1 MDSLFRLDFVV
12 RDYECDL
19 QGIVNNATYQNY
31 LEHARHQF
39 LRSRGVDFAEMSSEG
54 FDLVMV
60 RAELDYKRSLR
71 SGDAFAVDVR
81 CESIGKVRHVFLQDI
96 WKEDGTPVLAA
107 RLVWTVLDRRRGRPC
122 MPAGLLERI
131 VGPVVRR

>member
-1 MDSLFRLDFVV
+1 MDNPFQLEFLV

-39 LRSRGVDFAEMSSEG
+39 LRSRGIDFAEMSAQG
-54 FDLVMV
+54 FDLVLV

-71 SGDAFAVDVR
+71 SGDKFLVDVR
-81 CESIGKVRHVFLQDI
+81 TESIGRVKHVFLQDI
-96 WKEDGTPVLAA
+96 RLADGTPVLSA
-107 RLVWTVLDRRRGRPC
+107 RLVWTVIDRRRGRPC
-122 MPAGLLERI
+122 MPAGFLER
-131 VGPVVRR
+131 VV